1 MKTRQFFKPTPQKIV
16 FTTAQFLIIF
26 LFVLWYAY
34 IYFPSIPHILCSNS
48 YIEGKQ
54 LCVTSMYILPS
65 ISELLLPLIAAS
77 PFLYLL
83 SCVAVAIYRTLRK
96 PKKK

>member
-1 MKTRQFFKPTPQKIV
+1 
-16 FTTAQFLIIF
+16 
-26 LFVLWYAY
+26 
-34 IYFPSIPHILCSNS
+34 
-48 YIEGKQ
+48 
-54 LCVTSMYILPS
+54 MYILPS